1 MPRLAL
7 SPVRPERADADLL
20 VLPVAAGEDG
30 PAAPPVTAAV
40 LAALGADLA
49 GVSGGAGRFTGALDD
64 ALLLPAYG
72 AVAAPAVLLVGV
84 GPDADRSAE
93 TLRRAAAVAV
103 AAAGKAATMATAL
116 HQAGLPAAADG
127 SALAA
132 VAEGTV
138 LAAYRFQRH
147 KSAPDPDLAAATLLV
162 DGDAA
167 LAAADPVLHRAEVA
181 ARATLAA
188 RDLVNEPASR
198 INPATLAAE
207 AVRLAKAAGLE
218 HEVLTGPA
226 LRRGRFGAVV
236 AVGGGS
242 ATGPRLVR
250 LRYRPAG
257 AGRHVAL
264 VGKGVTFDTGG
275 IDLKRGASM
284 DGMKD
289 DMAGAAAI
297 LAAVTAAAELE
308 LPTAVTAV
316 LPLVEN
322 MPGGSAMR
330 PGDVV
335 TARNGITVEVTN
347 TDAEGRLILADGLA
361 LAAEDGPDAILD
373 LATLTGSVV
382 YGLGLGCTGV
392 FGNTPALTA
401 DVLAAAARA
410 GELACELPIIED
422 YRRFLDSEVADLI
435 NASNEPGDSVQA
447 ALFLREF
454 VAGTPWVHL
463 DIAGPA
469 SAKEARYYQPKGASG
484 WGSGPCWRSWKG
496 RGDLS
501 PGACAAGGGTPRR
514 GGVRPAGG
522 PPTGP
527 SCTRTV
533 TGCSARCRTPRTPSL
548 MPPLGLD
555 LGGAW
560 AVRQGRSRAGHWPP
574 GRHQRGISPRLAD
587 WPGSSTRPC
596 SGSLIAPPTPPPAGG
611 QGLPGAS
618 LTGVLAGDGR
628 RPWPCPGDRPVGER
642 HGQGGGRLRLMAR
655 PDRPR
660 RRHPLGFGT
669 RPQRSPL
676 RLADTRRF
684 DGSDNLLLRY
694 EVGRGTG

>member
-20 VLPVAAGEDG
+20 VLPVAAGEAG
-30 PAAPPVTAAV
+30 PAAPPATAAV

-49 GVSGGAGRFTGALDD
+49 AVAGGAGRFTGALDD
-64 ALLLPAYG
+64 VLLLPAYG

-84 GPDADRSAE
+84 GPDPDRSAE

-103 AAAGKAATMATAL
+103 GAAGKAATMATAL
-116 HQAGLPAAADG
+116 HQAGVPGADG
-127 SALAA
+127 VALAA

-162 DGDAA
+162 DGDGE
-167 LAAADPVLHRAEVA
+167 LAAAEPVLHRAEVA

-226 LRRGRFGAVV
+226 LRRGRFGAVL

-250 LRYRPAG
+250 LRYRPPG

-297 LAAVTAAAELE
+297 LAAVAAAAELE

-322 MPGGSAMR
+322 MPGASAMR

-335 TARNGITVEVTN
+335 TARNGVTVEVTN

-382 YGLGLGCTGV
+382 HGLGLGCTGV

-401 DVLAAAARA
+401 EVLAAAARA
-410 GELACELPIIED
+410 GELACELPMIED
-422 YRRFLDSEVADLI
+422 YRRFLDSEVADLV
-435 NASNEPGDSVQA
+435 NATNEPGDSVQA

-469 SAKEARYYQPKGASG
+469 TAKEARYYQPKGASG
-484 WGSGPCWRSWKG
+484 WGVRTLLAFLEGPR
-496 RGDLS
+496 
-501 PGACAAGGGTPRR
+501 
-514 GGVRPAGG
+514 
-522 PPTGP
+522 
-527 SCTRTV
+527 
-533 TGCSARCRTPRTPSL
+533 
-548 MPPLGLD
+548 
-555 LGGAW
+555 
-560 AVRQGRSRAGHWPP
+560 
-574 GRHQRGISPRLAD
+574 
-587 WPGSSTRPC
+587 
-596 SGSLIAPPTPPPAGG
+596 
-611 QGLPGAS
+611 
-618 LTGVLAGDGR
+618 
-628 RPWPCPGDRPVGER
+628 
-642 HGQGGGRLRLMAR
+642 
-655 PDRPR
+655 
-660 RRHPLGFGT
+660 
-669 RPQRSPL
+669 
-676 RLADTRRF
+676 
-684 DGSDNLLLRY
+684 
-694 EVGRGTG
+694 

>member
-7 SPVRPERADADLL
+7 STLPPERADADLL
-20 VLPVAAGEDG
+20 VLPVAAGPDG
-30 PAAPPVTAAV
+30 PAAPPVTAAT

-49 GVSGGAGRFTGALDD
+49 AVAGGAGRFTGALDD
-64 ALLLPAYG
+64 ALLVPAYG

-103 AAAGKAATMATAL
+103 AAAGRAATMATAL
-116 HQAGLPAAADG
+116 HQAALPAGGSAAAALA
-127 SALAA
+127 ALAA
-132 VAEGTV
+132 VAEGTL

-147 KSAPDPDLAAATLLV
+147 KSAPDPTLAEATLLV
-162 DGDAA
+162 DGERSR
-167 LAAADPVLHRAEVA
+167 AAAAPVLGRAEVA

-207 AVRLAKAAGLE
+207 AVRLARAAGLE

-226 LRRGRFGAVV
+226 LRRGRFGAVL

-250 LRYRPAG
+250 LRYRPPG
-257 AGRHVAL
+257 AARHVAL

-275 IDLKRGASM
+275 LDLKRGASM

-289 DMAGAAAI
+289 DMAGAAAV
-297 LAAVTAAAELE
+297 LAALAAAAELE

-330 PGDVV
+330 PGDVI
-335 TARNGITVEVTN
+335 TARNGVTVEVTN

-361 LAAEDGPDAILD
+361 LAAEDAPDAILD

-401 DVLAAAARA
+401 EVLAAAGRA
-410 GELACELPIIED
+410 GELACELPLIED
-422 YRRFLDSEVADLI
+422 YRRFLDSEVADLL

-454 VAGTPWVHL
+454 VAGVPWVHL

-484 WGSGPCWRSWKG
+484 WGVRT
-496 RGDLS
+496 LL
-501 PGACAAGGGTPRR
+501 AFLEAG
-514 GGVRPAGG
+514 
-522 PPTGP
+522 
-527 SCTRTV
+527 
-533 TGCSARCRTPRTPSL
+533 
-548 MPPLGLD
+548 
-555 LGGAW
+555 
-560 AVRQGRSRAGHWPP
+560 
-574 GRHQRGISPRLAD
+574 
-587 WPGSSTRPC
+587 
-596 SGSLIAPPTPPPAGG
+596 
-611 QGLPGAS
+611 
-618 LTGVLAGDGR
+618 
-628 RPWPCPGDRPVGER
+628 
-642 HGQGGGRLRLMAR
+642 
-655 PDRPR
+655 
-660 RRHPLGFGT
+660 
-669 RPQRSPL
+669 
-676 RLADTRRF
+676 
-684 DGSDNLLLRY
+684 
-694 EVGRGTG
+694 